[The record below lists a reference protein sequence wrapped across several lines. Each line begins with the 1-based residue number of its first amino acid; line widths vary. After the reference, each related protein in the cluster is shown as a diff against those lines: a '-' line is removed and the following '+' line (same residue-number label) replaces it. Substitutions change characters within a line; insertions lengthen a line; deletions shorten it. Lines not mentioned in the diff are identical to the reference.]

1 MMKGRLVLALGLLA
15 AACSDVPAVGGGDV
29 GSTAGVT
36 GEGSTGAVEPGPPAV
51 IDIGFDQLV
60 LREGQ
65 SVVLTAVVFDPD
77 DDMVTGE
84 LLGPG
89 QPSSYGVLEPELSDR
104 WRVEIGWDAVHERWP
119 LSFSRELWLPLT
131 VRFVDAAGHE
141 VEAQTSL
148 RLVCTGLRDT
158 ACDGVCVDIQTGDT
172 PCSE

>member
-1 MMKGRLVLALGLLA
+1 M
-15 AACSDVPAVGGGDV
+15 
-29 GSTAGVT
+29 
-36 GEGSTGAVEPGPPAV
+36 
-51 IDIGFDQLV
+51 

-77 DDMVTGE
+77 DDVVTGE

-89 QPSSYGVLEPELSDR
+89 QPSSCGVLQPGLSDR

-141 VEAQTSL
+141 VEAETSL

-158 ACDGVCVDIQTGDT
+158 ACDGVCVDIQTDDT